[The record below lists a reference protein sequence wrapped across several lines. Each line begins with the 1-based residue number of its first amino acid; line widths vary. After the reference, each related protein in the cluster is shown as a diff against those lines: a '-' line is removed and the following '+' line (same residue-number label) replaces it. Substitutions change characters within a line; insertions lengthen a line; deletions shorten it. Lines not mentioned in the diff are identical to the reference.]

1 MNDTTW
7 YYLRESYFP
16 QFLEGVTKLPWD
28 ERFALLRELY
38 DADGEDLP
46 WEIRSDDPVA
56 DMMGWVA
63 KKGTEGYFT
72 FFCKGITVQPNG
84 AFKLHRNISKCLG
97 KCGLRPCSND
107 PND

>member
-46 WEIRSDDPVA
+46 WEIRSEDPVA

-63 KKGTEGYFT
+63 KKGTEDILPSFVRALL
-72 FFCKGITVQPNG
+72 CNPME
-84 AFKLHRNISKCLG
+84 R
-97 KCGLRPCSND
+97 SNCTATLA
-107 PND
+107 NV